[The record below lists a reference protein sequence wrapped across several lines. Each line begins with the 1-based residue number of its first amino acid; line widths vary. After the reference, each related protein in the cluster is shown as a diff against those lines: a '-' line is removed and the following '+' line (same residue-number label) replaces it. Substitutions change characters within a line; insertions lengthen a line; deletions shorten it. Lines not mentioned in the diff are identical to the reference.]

1 MTDLETDDLLAA
13 ELAFGLIDAGDR
25 PAAEQRVND
34 DAPFAERFRWW
45 QARSL
50 ALLEGRDEAPPAS
63 VWAAIERQL
72 PGNDNARHLGR
83 WQAATAVAASLAL
96 VFGTTLLL
104 RPNPAPVAR
113 APAPLPPPES
123 TLVAVLASPDRGDV
137 VAVDY
142 DPARRRLSVLPSAL
156 TVGAHDA
163 ELWVIPA
170 GGAPVSLGL
179 LAAQRRTLRA
189 APPQIAAL
197 LVPGSTLAI
206 SLEPRGGSPTGAPTG
221 AVILTGKIARA

>member
-1 MTDLETDDLLAA
+1 MTDREADDLLAA
-13 ELAFGLIDAGDR
+13 ELAFGLLDADER

-34 DAPFAERFRWW
+34 DPAFAERFRWW

-50 ALLEGRDEAPPAS
+50 ALLEGRDEAPSAW

-72 PGNDNARHLGR
+72 PANDNRRHLRR
-83 WQAATAVAASLAL
+83 WQAATAVAAALAL
-96 VFGTTLLL
+96 VFGTTLLM
-104 RPNPAPVAR
+104 RPNAAPVVQAS
-113 APAPLPPPES
+113 APVPPPAS
-123 TLVAVLASPDRGDV
+123 TLVAVLASPDRGDI

-142 DPARRRLSVLPSAL
+142 DPAGRRLSVLPSAL

-179 LAAQRRTLRA
+179 LPARRRTLRA
-189 APPQIAAL
+189 ASPQIAAL

-206 SLEPRGGSPTGAPTG
+206 SLEPRGGSKTGAPTG
-221 AVILTGKIARA
+221 AVILTGKIARS